1 MARAKHHDEVKTFAH
16 GAHRLVKLIEYSLP
30 VVVGGLELREL
41 IRQEGLA
48 RLPEA
53 IAHAFANPDLSS
65 VLWRT
70 ALVIYFFSW
79 VIGAES
85 DTEMQADVYLAAPHG
100 GRLTKQDIGV
110 ILGIALGFGVLCVV
124 SDSYRGFALA
134 LTGFWAINLAAW
146 RYMVRVLK
154 TPIHQSYVKYGRAGQ
169 YIEMER
175 LRAAEG
181 YVDGRWQWWRFAAGA
196 LLVLAMDGLAF
207 FSDIEPGYAQGS
219 IFFFVVFVEGWIWIM
234 RAKAKLSLKVLDD
247 LSDRYGEKLAGSRA

>member
-16 GAHRLVKLIEYSLP
+16 GAQRLVKIIEYTLP

-41 IRQEGLA
+41 IHQEGIE

-53 IAHAFANPDLSS
+53 LAHAFTNPDFST

-79 VIGAES
+79 VLGAES

-100 GRLTKQDIGV
+100 GRLTKQDAGV
-110 ILGIALGFGVLCVV
+110 ILGIAAGFAVLCVV

-134 LTGFWAINLAAW
+134 LTGFWAINLIAW

-154 TPIHQSYVKYGRAGQ
+154 TPIHQSYVKYGREGR
-169 YIEMER
+169 YVDMER
-175 LRAAEG
+175 LRAVEG
-181 YVDGRWQWWRFAAGA
+181 YVDGGWQWWRFAVGW
-196 LLVLAMDGLAF
+196 LVALAMDGLAF
-207 FSDIEPGYAQGS
+207 FFDLPAAYAQGS

-234 RAKAKLSLKVLDD
+234 RSRTKLALRVLDD
-247 LSDRYGEKLAGSRA
+247 FSDRYGEKLAGGRA